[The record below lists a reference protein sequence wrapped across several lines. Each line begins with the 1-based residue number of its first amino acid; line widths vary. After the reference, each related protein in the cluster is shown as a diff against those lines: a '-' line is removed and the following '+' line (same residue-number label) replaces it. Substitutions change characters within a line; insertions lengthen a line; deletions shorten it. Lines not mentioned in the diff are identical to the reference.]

1 MTSLQILYGLCQVE
15 EPIDRVMSIDGALG
29 VLRSWVREPTNN
41 GQPVL
46 FERYS
51 QLSSPAYAYDNPR
64 GLANMFTKLAEE
76 RKMMSENDL
85 DGLMDRSYKGQKI
98 MDLVYCPVELA
109 KVGMRGMYT
118 LMNLMDNGVFVYPEE
133 AQLMV
138 PVLEKVLTVTEDNVD
153 DDMVGQKDCV
163 QQLRNLFAKCCEGT
177 YIRG

>member
-1 MTSLQILYGLCQVE
+1 
-15 EPIDRVMSIDGALG
+15 MSIDGALG
-29 VLRSWVREPTNN
+29 VLRTGCPRAYEQRTTSTVRE
-41 GQPVL
+41 VL
-46 FERYS
+46 S
-51 QLSSPAYAYDNPR
+51 IVVTCYAYDNPR

-85 DGLMDRSYKGQKI
+85 DGLMDRSY
-98 MDLVYCPVELA
+98 

-163 QQLRNLFAKCCEGT
+163 QQLRNLFAKCSDKGYLFGVGE
-177 YIRG
+177 